1 MIPTDKCSIVRATK
15 DQMVSFEQTTN
26 AISATSS
33 YIQDILNEVL
43 HKEKNGEINSIA
55 GFRPTK
61 QQQQYSVLSSS

>member
-33 YIQDILNEVL
+33 YIQDISNEVL
-43 HKEKNGEINSIA
+43 HKEKMV
-55 GFRPTK
+55 K
-61 QQQQYSVLSSS
+61 